1 MVKNTNNPQKGSIW
15 AYLTLVLP
23 ISLTAVASFE
33 SGGMFWTIA
42 ATAGLGWAYKLYQ
55 QQQKNKLARLDE
67 VFYRLI
73 QENQGRVTALDLAM
87 NAKLPGEKTQQYLD
101 DRAKE
106 FAADFEVTEQ
116 GGILYYFQI
125 AKPAD
130 TEDSTKVISQPAT
143 VQKIETHKIET
154 QKTET
159 PPPKTPEKIPQLFPI
174 GPTKVALNPKIS
186 FTQTELS
193 RRFKVHANTIS
204 KWKVKPDFPEWSR
217 QKDPEAIAWEY
228 STENKRFYP
237 KD

>member
-15 AYLTLVLP
+15 GYLTLLLP

-42 ATAGLGWAYKLYQ
+42 ATAGLGWALKLYQ
-55 QQQKNKLARLDE
+55 QQEKNKLAHLDA

-87 NAKLPGEKTQQYLD
+87 NAKLPGEKTQHYLD
-101 DRAKE
+101 ERAKE

-116 GGILYYFQI
+116 GGILYYFQT
-125 AKPAD
+125 AKPLD
-130 TEDSTKVISQPAT
+130 TTEI
-143 VQKIETHKIET
+143 IT
-154 QKTET
+154 QQIAVKQLE
-159 PPPKTPEKIPQLFPI
+159 KKLEKAPEKSPELFPI
-174 GPTKVALNPKIS
+174 DPTKAAANPKIS

-204 KWKVKPDFPEWSR
+204 KWKAKPDFVEWSR

-237 KD
+237 KG

>member
-15 AYLTLVLP
+15 GYLTLLLP

-55 QQQKNKLARLDE
+55 QQEKNKLARLDE

-73 QENQGRVTALDLAM
+73 KENQGRVTALDLAM

-116 GGILYYFQI
+116 GGILYYFQT
-125 AKPAD
+125 AKPEEIVAN
-130 TEDSTKVISQPAT
+130 IPQPAA
-143 VQKIETHKIET
+143 VQKVEI
-154 QKTET
+154 QS
-159 PPPKTPEKIPQLFPI
+159 PKAADKSPELFPI
-174 GPTKVALNPKIS
+174 AKIQAGSNPKIS

-204 KWKVKPDFPEWSR
+204 KWKIKAEFPEWSR